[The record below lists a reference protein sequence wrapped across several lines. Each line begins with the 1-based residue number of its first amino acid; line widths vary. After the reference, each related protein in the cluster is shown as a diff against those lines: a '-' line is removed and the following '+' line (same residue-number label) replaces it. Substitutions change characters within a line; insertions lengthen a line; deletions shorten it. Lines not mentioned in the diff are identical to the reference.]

1 MKERLFVG
9 GRKPAIEYLESGKS
23 VISVLIQEGIK
34 DNFISKITAIA
45 NKRGIPVK
53 FLPKLKLDI
62 LKKSEISQGVIL
74 EVPGFE
80 FTGIDTLI
88 QRSLNRNNLIVILDS
103 IQDPQNLGAILRTS
117 ECAGVDGVII
127 TKHNSS
133 PVNETVIKTSAGAI
147 SHIPVVESVNL
158 SNSIKILKDA
168 GFWIIGTHLEANPAK
183 SKIDFSLPLAVILGN
198 EEKGIRRLIKDE
210 CDFLVKIPMGGKI
223 DSLNVSVTAGVILYS
238 ILAKRGITII

>member
-1 MKERLFVG
+1 MKEQLFIG

-23 VISVLIQEGIK
+23 VIRVLVQEGIK

-53 FLPKLKLDI
+53 FLPKLKLDL

-88 QRSLNRNNLIVILDS
+88 QRSLNRNKLIVILDS

-117 ECAGVDGVII
+117 ECAGADGVII

-158 SNSIKILKDA
+158 SNSIKMLKDA
-168 GFWIIGTHLEANPAK
+168 GFWIIGTHLEVNPSK
-183 SKIDFSLPLAVILGN
+183 TKIDFNLPLAVILGN

-238 ILAKRGITII
+238 ILAKRGFEVI